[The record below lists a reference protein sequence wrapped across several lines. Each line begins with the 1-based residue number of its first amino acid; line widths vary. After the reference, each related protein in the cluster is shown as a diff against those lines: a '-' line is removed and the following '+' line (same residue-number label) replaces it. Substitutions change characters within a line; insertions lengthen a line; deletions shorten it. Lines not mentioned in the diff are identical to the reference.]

1 MTDVGVP
8 IDEATSRFLKRAG
21 ADLQARLGTLGT
33 VEELKVDDHASGVSL
48 ITRVRVGSRT
58 VDYRANGKNLVEA
71 YAALTHG
78 IGSVVHDTSSTR

>member
-1 MTDVGVP
+1 VAAP

-21 ADLQARLGTLGT
+21 ADLQMRIGTLGQ
-33 VEELKVDDHASGVSL
+33 VEALKVEDQPDGVSL
-48 ITRVRVGSRT
+48 VTRVRVGSRS

-78 IGSVVHDTSSTR
+78 IASGASSSE